1 MFNLRGRRFELVA
14 LTITQTL
21 WCPVHGRSA
30 RAECRVAPW
39 DNRLLD
45 VERCSA
51 GVPAAQLTCGKA
63 CLPHRRE
70 RPS

>member
-1 MFNLRGRRFELVA
+1 MFNLRGRRFELVS

-21 WCPVHGRSA
+21 WCPVHRREA

-51 GVPAAQLTCGKA
+51 GVPSANLTCGKA
-63 CLPHRRE
+63 CLFQGRE
-70 RPS
+70 RSS